1 MFVRLNVVRA
11 STPSEAQRRNA
22 MSSNGQAIASQPSST
37 VATNAGT
44 TKSVPDLNVPATR
57 IYGFVERFRKEYF
70 EDHSL
75 DWSLDQILTRGMAE
89 IERQVKTAR
98 ERAKQKAAGD
108 LLKEFN
114 LTPAEAKR
122 TLLDMLRQQSEAAKL
137 ASTTKSS

>member
-1 MFVRLNVVRA
+1 
-11 STPSEAQRRNA
+11 
-22 MSSNGQAIASQPSST
+22 MSSNGKVEASPTSVGT
-37 VATNAGT
+37 TAVATNTGAM
-44 TKSVPDLNVPATR
+44 KQVADLTVPATR

-122 TLLDMLRQQSEAAKL
+122 TLIAMLQAQQEAAKL
-137 ASTTKSS
+137 EAAKAKTEVTKV

>member
-1 MFVRLNVVRA
+1 
-11 STPSEAQRRNA
+11 
-22 MSSNGQAIASQPSST
+22 MSSNGQTTSQGVTQGTSV
-37 VATNAGT
+37 VATAQG
-44 TKSVPDLNVPATR
+44 KAKEVPDLNVPANR
-57 IYGFVERFRKEYF
+57 IYNFVERFRKEYF

-75 DWSLDQILTRGMAE
+75 DWSLDQIIARGMAE

-122 TLLDMLRQQSEAAKL
+122 TLLDMLRQQAENAKALNAANVAK
-137 ASTTKSS
+137 TKTS

>member
-1 MFVRLNVVRA
+1 
-11 STPSEAQRRNA
+11 
-22 MSSNGQAIASQPSST
+22 MSSNGQVASQPSST

-44 TKSVPDLNVPATR
+44 TKVVNDLNVPATR

-137 ASTTKSS
+137 ASTTKTS

>member
-1 MFVRLNVVRA
+1 
-11 STPSEAQRRNA
+11 
-22 MSSNGQAIASQPSST
+22 MSSNGQTTAQAVTQGTSV
-37 VATNAGT
+37 VATSQGT
-44 TKSVPDLNVPATR
+44 VKQVPDLAVPANR
-57 IYGFVERFRKEYF
+57 IYNFVERFRKEYF

-75 DWSLDQILTRGMAE
+75 DWSLDQIIARGMAE

-122 TLLDMLRQQSEAAKL
+122 TLIAMLQAQQEAAK
-137 ASTTKSS
+137 AKTEVTKV

>member
-1 MFVRLNVVRA
+1 
-11 STPSEAQRRNA
+11 
-22 MSSNGQAIASQPSST
+22 MSSNGQTVNAPTQTSV
-37 VATNAGT
+37 VATAQG
-44 TKSVPDLNVPATR
+44 KAKEVPDLNVPANR
-57 IYGFVERFRKEYF
+57 IYNFVERFRKEYF

-75 DWSLDQILTRGMAE
+75 DWSLDQIIARGMAE

-122 TLLDMLRQQSEAAKL
+122 TLLDMLRQQAENAKRL
-137 ASTTKSS
+137 NEQGDANAKTKSS